1 MYIRLTANVV
11 HCRLLTYLY
20 YLILYRNFL
29 RLGDPLCCAINDVD
43 KDRLNHIARRIRD
56 QKQLELDQKEDEVEI
71 EDVGL
76 GETSVAIETDEMSET
91 LKSTDQNKSPIL
103 KNVQSGQPLT
113 LARIQSLVS
122 MTTPRDGMLYGGST
136 LGSSPP
142 FIEFDM
148 SLDGFGCLFLPSVFP
163 QVI

>member
-1 MYIRLTANVV
+1 
-11 HCRLLTYLY
+11 
-20 YLILYRNFL
+20 
-29 RLGDPLCCAINDVD
+29 
-43 KDRLNHIARRIRD
+43 
-56 QKQLELDQKEDEVEI
+56 
-71 EDVGL
+71 
-76 GETSVAIETDEMSET
+76 MSET
-91 LKSTDQNKSPIL
+91 LKSTDQNKSSIL
-103 KNVQSGQPLT
+103 KSIQSGQPLT

-122 MTTPRDGMLYGGST
+122 MTTPRDGMLYGGTT